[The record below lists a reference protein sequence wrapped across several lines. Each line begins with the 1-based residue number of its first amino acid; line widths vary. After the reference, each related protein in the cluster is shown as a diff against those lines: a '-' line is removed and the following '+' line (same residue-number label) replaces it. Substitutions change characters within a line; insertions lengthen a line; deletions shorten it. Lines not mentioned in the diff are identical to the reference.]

1 MTRFGTMWRRGFV
14 LAASLALLASVVP
27 AATFAQ
33 DDAAGEV
40 TVMTYFSKDLGETA
54 LKELLAQFEADS
66 GVTVKFADVG
76 HEDFKTG
83 ILIQLAGGNPPD
95 VHSNWAGARTA
106 FQVQNGMLAP
116 IDEMWAANELDSQFP
131 QGLIDSAAT
140 YDGTKYLLPLGYHYA
155 GMFYNPK
162 TFEAAGIAVPTT
174 WDELKASCDA
184 FNAAGIVPISLGSMN
199 RWPAQFWFD
208 YLLLRTAGPEYRA
221 KLMAGEAMYTDA
233 EVVRAMELWAEL
245 ANAKCFTPDANAFD
259 WTDAADQVANGE
271 AAMNLMG
278 TWITGYWNGNGLV
291 AGTDY
296 DFFEFPVIDE
306 GVKTAVV
313 GPVDGLV
320 TAAGAVNPEAA
331 MQLLAALATPEAQT
345 AWAVGQGA
353 LPPNVNADKSQFN
366 EVILKA
372 LDVVA
377 ASETYNFNYDLATPP
392 APSEVGLDMFQKF
405 VADPTQDIN
414 ALLTETETAVAA
426 AFANQ

>member
-1 MTRFGTMWRRGFV
+1 
-14 LAASLALLASVVP
+14 
-27 AATFAQ
+27 
-33 DDAAGEV
+33 
-40 TVMTYFSKDLGETA
+40 
-54 LKELLAQFEADS
+54 
-66 GVTVKFADVG
+66 
-76 HEDFKTG
+76 
-83 ILIQLAGGNPPD
+83 

-116 IDEMWAANELDSQFP
+116 IDEMWAASELDSQFP

-140 YDGTKYLLPLGYHYA
+140 YDGAKYLLPLGYHYA
-155 GMFYNPK
+155 GMFFNPK

-221 KLMAGEAMYTDA
+221 KLMSGEAKYTDP

-291 AGTDY
+291 PGADY

-306 GVKTAVV
+306 GVATAVV

-320 TAAGAVNPEAA
+320 TAAGAANPEAA
-331 MQLLAALATPEAQT
+331 MQLLAALAMPEAQT

-405 VADPTQDIN
+405 VADPAQDVN
-414 ALLTETETAVAA
+414 ALLAETQTAVEA

>member
-1 MTRFGTMWRRGFV
+1 MWRRALV
-14 LAASLALLASVVP
+14 LAAGLALLVSVAP
-27 AATFAQ
+27 AATLAQ
-33 DDAAGEV
+33 DEAGGDV
-40 TVMTYFSKDLGETA
+40 TVMTYFSKELGETA

-66 GVTVKFADVG
+66 GTTVNFVDVG

-83 ILIQLAGGNPPD
+83 ILVQLAGGNPPD

-106 FQVQNGMLAP
+106 FQAQNGMLSP
-116 IDEMWAANELDSQFP
+116 IDEMWAANDLDSQFP

-140 YDGTKYLLPLGYHYA
+140 YDGVKYLMPLGYHYA

-162 TFEAAGIAVPTT
+162 VFEEAGVAIPTT
-174 WDELKASCDA
+174 WDELKASCEA
-184 FNAAGIVPISLGSMN
+184 FTAAGVTPIALGSLN
-199 RWPAQFWFD
+199 KWPAQFWFD

-221 KLMAGEAMYTDA
+221 SLMAGEASYTDP

-245 ANAKCFTPDANAFD
+245 AAAGCFTADANAFD

-278 TWITGYWNGNGLV
+278 TWITGYWNGNGLTP
-291 AGTDY
+291 GTDY

-306 GVKTAVV
+306 GVTTAVV

-320 TAAGAVNPEAA
+320 SATGAKNPEAA

-405 VADPTQDIN
+405 VADPAQDIE
-414 ALLTETETAVAA
+414 ALLTETQAGIEA

>member
-1 MTRFGTMWRRGFV
+1 MWRRGFV
-14 LAASLALLASVVP
+14 LAASLALLLSVLP
-27 AATFAQ
+27 AATIAQ
-33 DDAAGEV
+33 DEAGGDV
-40 TVMTYFSKDLGETA
+40 TVMTYFSKELGETA

-66 GVTVKFADVG
+66 GTTVNFVDVG

-83 ILIQLAGGNPPD
+83 ILVQLAGGNPPD

-106 FQVQNGMLAP
+106 FQAQNGMLAP
-116 IDEMWAANELDSQFP
+116 IDEMWAANDLDSQFP

-140 YDGTKYLLPLGYHYA
+140 YDGVKYLMPLGYHYA

-162 TFEAAGIAVPTT
+162 VFEEAGVAIPTT
-174 WDELKASCDA
+174 WDELKASCEA
-184 FNAAGIVPISLGSMN
+184 FTAAGVTPIALGSIN
-199 RWPAQFWFD
+199 KWPAQFWFD

-221 KLMAGEAMYTDA
+221 SLMAGEASYTDP

-245 ANAKCFTPDANAFD
+245 AAASCFTADANAFD

-278 TWITGYWNGNGLV
+278 TWITGYWNGNGLTPV
-291 AGTDY
+291 TDY

-306 GVKTAVV
+306 GVTSAVV

-320 TAAGAVNPEAA
+320 TAVGANNPEAA

-353 LPPNVNADKSQFN
+353 LPPNINADKSQFN

-405 VADPTQDIN
+405 MADPSQDVN
-414 ALLTETETAVAA
+414 ALLAETQTAIEA

>member
-1 MTRFGTMWRRGFV
+1 
-14 LAASLALLASVVP
+14 
-27 AATFAQ
+27 
-33 DDAAGEV
+33 
-40 TVMTYFSKDLGETA
+40 
-54 LKELLAQFEADS
+54 
-66 GVTVKFADVG
+66 
-76 HEDFKTG
+76 
-83 ILIQLAGGNPPD
+83 
-95 VHSNWAGARTA
+95 
-106 FQVQNGMLAP
+106 
-116 IDEMWAANELDSQFP
+116 MWAANDLDSQFP

-140 YDGTKYLLPLGYHYA
+140 YDGAKYLLPLGYHYA

-162 TFEAAGIAVPTT
+162 VFADNGIAIPTT

-199 RWPAQFWFD
+199 KWPAQFWFD
-208 YLLLRTAGPEYRA
+208 YLILRTAGPEYRA
-221 KLMAGEAMYTDA
+221 KLMSGEAKYTDP

-245 ANAKCFTPDANAFD
+245 ATANCFTPDANAFD

-278 TWITGYWNGNGLV
+278 TWITGYWNGNGLAPV
-291 AGTDY
+291 TDY

-306 GVKTAVV
+306 GVTTAVV

-320 TAAGAVNPEAA
+320 TAAGAANPAGA
-331 MQLLAALATPEAQT
+331 MALLAALSTPEAQT

-405 VADPTQDIN
+405 VADPAQDVN
-414 ALLTETETAVAA
+414 ALLAETQTAVEA
-426 AFANQ
+426 AFAG